1 MKSDL
6 IDIQVESRGNDVE
19 LTLSGSL
26 GVAQLSAVREKL
38 DMLVDGPGCFF
49 FLNLQNAHFSSE
61 RYLDVFLELLSRVK
75 SQKSTLILIFDS
87 VELEDYFSKYL
98 NIFEVYENRNAYK
111 KSGTKKQLQQIGL
124 HYGLRSGIT
133 VSSGVAVAFLSLIL
147 GWVVTL
153 LIIISTQGREL
164 SDKQAQIIALQNQK
178 DRYIKEIDKLESSI
192 GPLRKLGVVQDTTML
207 SSFGLIQ
214 DWVGYLEYL
223 ENTRREK

>member
-19 LTLSGSL
+19 LSLSGSL
-26 GVAQLSAVREKL
+26 GVAQLSAVKEKL

-49 FLNLQNAHFSSE
+49 FLNLQNAHFTSD
-61 RYLDVFLELLSRVK
+61 RYLEVFLELLNRVK
-75 SQKSTLILIFDS
+75 SQKSALILIFES
-87 VELEDYFSKYL
+87 AELYDYFSKYL
-98 NIFEVYENRNAYK
+98 NIFEVYVNRKAYK
-111 KSGTKKQLQQIGL
+111 KSGTKMQLQQIGL

-133 VSSGVAVAFLSLIL
+133 VSSGVAVALISLIL
-147 GWVVTL
+147 GWMITL
-153 LIIISTQGREL
+153 FVIISSQGHDI

-178 DRYIKEIDKLESSI
+178 ERYIKEIDKLESSI
-192 GPLRKLGVVQDTTML
+192 GPLRKLGVVQDTTRL

-214 DWVGYLEYL
+214 DWVSYLEYL

>member
-1 MKSDL
+1 M
-6 IDIQVESRGNDVE
+6 
-19 LTLSGSL
+19 
-26 GVAQLSAVREKL
+26 
-38 DMLVDGPGCFF
+38 
-49 FLNLQNAHFSSE
+49 
-61 RYLDVFLELLSRVK
+61 ELLNRVK
-75 SQKSTLILIFDS
+75 SQKSALILIFDS
-87 VELEDYFSKYL
+87 AELYDYFSRYL
-98 NIFEVYENRNAYK
+98 NIFEIYENRNAYK

-133 VSSGVAVAFLSLIL
+133 ISSGVAVAFLSLIV
-147 GWVVTL
+147 GWIVTL
-153 LIIISTQGREL
+153 LIIISTQGHDL

-178 DRYIKEIDKLESSI
+178 ERYIKEIDKLESSI

>member
-6 IDIQVESRGNDVE
+6 INIQVESRGNDVE

-26 GVAQLSAVREKL
+26 GTAQLEAFKEKL

-49 FLNLQNAHFSSE
+49 FLNLQNAHFTSDL
-61 RYLDVFLELLSRVK
+61 YLGIFLELLNRVK
-75 SQKSTLILIFDS
+75 AQKSALILIFDS
-87 VELEDYFSKYL
+87 AELYDYFDRYL

-124 HYGLRSGIT
+124 HFGLRSGIT
-133 VSSGVAVAFLSLIL
+133 VSSGVAVTFISLIL
-147 GWVVTL
+147 GWLVTL
-153 LIIISTQGREL
+153 LIIISTQGHDL

-178 DRYIKEIDKLESSI
+178 ERYIKEIDKLESSI